1 MSGLIKTW
9 LRRLSVN
16 TCTIVNPVELR
27 WHGESKGREEGEY
40 VCLCMWVMWCSCGT
54 IFILLPP
61 CLACNTLDPLVTN
74 PSWWLSD
81 GPSASLNLL
90 LINLSLCITLN
101 IRSSW
106 RGTGGI
112 CLCITGGRPLL
123 EKPTRF
129 ISVIKWCVS
138 SLKEALG
145 RKREGES
152 EKQRQKERLQMK
164 WEGKRSNHVSSLCL
178 CVHVRECWP

>member
-9 LRRLSVN
+9 PRRLSVN
-16 TCTIVNPVELR
+16 TCTVINPVELW
-27 WHGESKGREEGEY
+27 WHGRSKGREGEEGLC
-40 VCLCMWVMWCSCGT
+40 VCACMWARGVFLGDHFHSSTSCLG
-54 IFILLPP
+54 
-61 CLACNTLDPLVTN
+61 CNTLDPLVTN

-129 ISVIKWCVS
+129 ISVIKWCVY

-145 RKREGES
+145 RKEKGSES
-152 EKQRQKERLQMK
+152 REKQRDRQREKKSEMGGGR
-164 WEGKRSNHVSSLCL
+164 GAGIHVCL
-178 CVHVRECWP
+178 CVHVR